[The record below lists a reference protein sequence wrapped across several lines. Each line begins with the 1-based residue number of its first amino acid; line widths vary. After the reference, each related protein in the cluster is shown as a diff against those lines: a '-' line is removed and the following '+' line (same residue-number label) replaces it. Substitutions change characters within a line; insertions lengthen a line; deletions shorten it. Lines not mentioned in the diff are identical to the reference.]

1 MTEESDVVRTEA
13 PVILGVFDNLKNNAI
28 IVHQERCAK
37 VRNRNV
43 TCLKCA
49 AACTSGCISLNEG
62 QLVIDESKCVGCGT
76 CATVCPT
83 CALEA
88 RNPKDERLYAECKKA
103 IKDETCVIACNL
115 ALQAAEGLIDSKDVV
130 PVVCA
135 GRVEESLI
143 VRLAAAGAKEVRIV
157 CGKCEMCAQK
167 LGHET
172 ACMVA
177 NSAKELLAAWGKD
190 VSVVLSREFPENM
203 LLPGVTSEKC
213 TSAYNTFF
221 AQECSNQTI
230 SEKTKAEAAGAV
242 SGEGAA
248 VDAASEDGMDAD
260 ASTGE
265 GDANS
270 GAAACEDAATC
281 ESAADAT
288 AATGEGLAFHLQHV
302 MDDGTLPHFIPD
314 RRERL
319 LDALCAL
326 GEPVNKEISSRLWG
340 CIVIDGTKCV
350 SCRMCATFCPTGAI
364 TKFDEEDGT
373 FGVRHF
379 PADCVKCC
387 SCQDICPADAIL
399 VLDKVQA
406 SFLVDGQT
414 HRYVMKE
421 RPTTINNAHQILSHM
436 RVQMEGSD
444 IFER

>member
-1 MTEESDVVRTEA
+1 MAEECETPRKEA
-13 PVILGVFDNLKNNAI
+13 PVILGVFDSLKNSAI

-43 TCLKCA
+43 KCLKCA
-49 AACTSGCISLNEG
+49 AACTSGCISLVDD

-88 RNPKDERLYAECKKA
+88 LNPKDELLYSECKRA
-103 IKDETCVIACNL
+103 TKDGVCVISCKL
-115 ALQAAEGLIDSKDVV
+115 ALQAMKGLIDETNVV
-130 PVVCA
+130 PVVCT
-135 GRVEESLI
+135 GRIEESLI
-143 VRLAAAGAKEVRIV
+143 VRLASAGAREVRIV
-157 CGKCEMCAQK
+157 CGNCDSCAQK

-177 NSAKELLAAWGKD
+177 ASAKELLAAWGSD
-190 VSVVLSREFPENM
+190 ISVVLSQSFPDSM
-203 LLPGVTSEKC
+203 LLPGATQEKC
-213 TSAYNTFF
+213 AEASKSFF
-221 AQECSNQTI
+221 ACERSNVTI
-230 SEKTKAEAAGAV
+230 DELEAAGAADGAGEAAAEAAGAAGEAAAEAA
-242 SGEGAA
+242 GEGEAA
-248 VDAASEDGMDAD
+248 GEEASASE
-260 ASTGE
+260 ASGKNNNP
-265 GDANS
+265 DQLS
-270 GAAACEDAATC
+270 Y
-281 ESAADAT
+281 
-288 AATGEGLAFHLQHV
+288 HLQHV

-326 GEPVNKEISSRLWG
+326 GSPVNKEIRSRLWG

-387 SCQDICPADAIL
+387 SCQDICPANAIM
-399 VLDKVQA
+399 VLDNVQA

-421 RPTTINNAHQILSHM
+421 RATTQNDAHQILSHM
-436 RVQMEGSD
+436 RFQMEGSD

>member
-1 MTEESDVVRTEA
+1 MAEECETPRKEA
-13 PVILGVFDNLKNNAI
+13 PVILGVFDSLKNSAI

-43 TCLKCA
+43 KCLKCA
-49 AACTSGCISLNEG
+49 AACTSGCISLVDD

-88 RNPKDERLYAECKKA
+88 LNPKDELLYAECKRA
-103 IKDETCVIACNL
+103 TKDGVCVISCKL
-115 ALQAAEGLIDSKDVV
+115 ALQAMKGLIDETNVV
-130 PVVCA
+130 PVVCT
-135 GRVEESLI
+135 GRIEESLI
-143 VRLAAAGAKEVRIV
+143 VRLASAGAREVCIV
-157 CGKCEMCAQK
+157 CGNCDSCAQK

-177 NSAKELLAAWGKD
+177 ASAKELLAAWGSD
-190 VSVVLSREFPENM
+190 ISVVLSQSFPDSL
-203 LLPGVTSEKC
+203 LLPGTTQEKC
-213 TSAYNTFF
+213 AEASKSFF
-221 AQECSNQTI
+221 ACERSNVTI
-230 SEKTKAEAAGAV
+230 DELEAAGAA
-242 SGEGAA
+242 GAEE
-248 VDAASEDGMDAD
+248 AASETSGEEAG
-260 ASTGE
+260 ASE
-265 GDANS
+265 AS
-270 GAAACEDAATC
+270 GKNNKPDQL
-281 ESAADAT
+281 SY
-288 AATGEGLAFHLQHV
+288 HLQHV

-326 GEPVNKEISSRLWG
+326 GSPVNKDIRSRLWG

-379 PADCVKCC
+379 PADCVKCR
-387 SCQDICPADAIL
+387 SCQDICPADAIM
-399 VLDKVQA
+399 VLDNVQA

-421 RPTTINNAHQILSHM
+421 RATTQNDAHQILSHM
-436 RVQMEGSD
+436 RFQMEGSD
-444 IFER
+444 VFER